1 MTSVVKE
8 IYSISEIYSS
18 LAQSVEHSAVNRRVV
33 GSSPTGGANRKVRKF
48 LLADFFVLYYV
59 SDRSPML
66 LFLYSSN
73 PRRIV
78 RNPY

>member
-1 MTSVVKE
+1 MVSHLNIDSNNHNMVN
-8 IYSISEIYSS
+8 SS
-18 LAQSVEHSAVNRRVV
+18 TLVEHAAVNRRVV